1 MKYLLIRFVLPL
13 FLLVAPQ
20 SAWAEVV
27 VTFYSHEL
35 GSSFPHAFFT
45 VKGKIDAT
53 GQEIDDS
60 HGFTAANVTPALLWG
75 SVKGKME
82 KPKPKYIASSDA
94 RFSITI
100 NDAQY
105 ETLNAFIAKWAAEPQ
120 KNYNLNKRNCIH
132 FVMEAAATL
141 GLNVNR
147 ESKFFKKPRSF
158 LEEVKSLNP
167 SVHPPV
173 VAEAAAAS

>member
-1 MKYLLIRFVLPL
+1 MLLRLFLPL

-20 SAWAEVV
+20 SAWAEIV

-53 GQEIDDS
+53 GEEIDDN
-60 HGFTAANVTPALLWG
+60 HGFTAVNVSPAVLWG

-82 KPKPKYIASSDA
+82 KLKPKYIESSDV
-94 RFSITI
+94 RFSVTI

-105 ETLNAFIAKWAAEPQ
+105 AELTAFIDKWAAEPQ
-120 KNYNLNKRNCIH
+120 KNYNLNRRNCIH

-167 SVHPPV
+167 SLQEP
-173 VAEAAAAS
+173 ATNAAPAS